1 VFIYYSHL
9 LKIGFSVFLAFAG
22 AVTLALVLGIAFHEF
37 CHALSAY
44 LLGDDTAKRRGRL
57 TLNPLAH
64 LDPFGTIL
72 LVVAGFGWG
81 KPTPVNPYNM
91 RIEPRAGMAI
101 TAAAGPLSNLLVAA
115 VLAIPIRAGWATW
128 HDPFLTNFRISGWHF
143 SDYFG
148 LFLGAA
154 IWINCILAV
163 FNFLP
168 LAPLDGFRIW
178 TGILPIEIARP
189 LMRLEPYGMFI
200 LMGLFLLGPAIGIN
214 IFGGIVQPVGER
226 ITGTLTGV
234 HY

>member
-1 VFIYYSHL
+1 MFFYYADL
-9 LKIGFSVFLAFAG
+9 LRISFAVFLTFAG
-22 AVTLALVLGIAFHEF
+22 AVTAALVLGIAFHEF
-37 CHALSAY
+37 CHALSAF
-44 LLGDDTAKRRGRL
+44 LLGDRTAKHRGRL

-64 LDPFGTIL
+64 LDPLGTFL
-72 LVVAGFGWG
+72 LFIAGFGWG

-115 VLAIPIRAGWATW
+115 VMAIPIRAGWATW
-128 HDPFLTNFRISGWHF
+128 HDPFLTSFRTTGWDMQ
-143 SDYFG
+143 DYFG

-178 TGILPIEIARP
+178 SGVLPIELARP

-200 LMGLFLLGPAIGIN
+200 LMAIFFLGPAIGIN
-214 IFGGIVQPVGER
+214 VFGSIVQPVGER

-234 HY
+234 RY